1 MHRMEEHPPLTET
14 LIGILVLVMVGAQ
27 TWIVLNE
34 ATDGDAARH
43 VRAWWERKARP
54 VIVRLVTWAD
64 AKAVVEAMVTDEI
77 EPYLSMREA

>member
-1 MHRMEEHPPLTET
+1 MNLMEEHPPLTET

-34 ATDGDAARH
+34 ATDGDAGRR
-43 VRAWWERKARP
+43 VRQWWERSARP

-64 AKAVVEAMVTDEI
+64 AKAVVERMVADEI
-77 EPYLSMREA
+77 EPYLLKREV